1 MITLTSPNPA
11 QYGVLTVSEGDLAQI
26 YITRDDLSQAQDFDI
41 QYRQINL
48 DQSGEFTG
56 INIHNPIHVHWDAG
70 DNTTQVIQLP
80 TTEDNTAA
88 GVPLWYVNFDLVPG
102 AGTTAGGFTSFGEQ
116 QDSFQIAIQ
125 EDDVPN
131 VAVSLSGGDPGSM
144 FVYVGEGTGL
154 TWHFERTDTS
164 QPMTFELRPT
174 DPSMADAVRWFGYDP
189 AHPLMVHWDAGDTGA
204 RDLTVSAVEDHVV
217 AEGNPVVWSLVPR
230 QGVTGFSGPDPQ
242 IQNVIHGEDGTTSV
256 LLQFMNDDQQN
267 TIPVARFYNTQTG
280 THFYTDSAGEA
291 AAVRANLPY
300 MQYEGDGFQSMEH
313 DAAGAVPVWRFF
325 NEATGCHFYTAS
337 DSERDWIMQ
346 TLPTYRLE
354 GEGFSASHS
363 AGADMTAVYRFY
375 NVETNAHFFT
385 VSPSEMQTVAQT
397 LPQYHYEGV
406 AFYVPADDTVVA

>member
-70 DNTTQVIQLP
+70 DNTTQVVQLP

-88 GVPLWYVNFDLVPG
+88 AVPLWYVNFDLVPG
-102 AGTTAGGFTSFGEQ
+102 AGTTAGGFTSFGLQ
-116 QDSFQIAIQ
+116 QDSFQIAIA
-125 EDDVPN
+125 EDDAPN
-131 VAVSLSGGDPGSM
+131 ITATLLTSGDTAIWAHE
-144 FVYVGEGTGL
+144 GEPV
-154 TWHFERTDTS
+154 TWRFDRTDIS
-164 QPMTFELRPT
+164 RDMTFEIRPQGAE
-174 DPSMADAVRWFGYDP
+174 SLELAKQFFGYDP
-189 AHPLMVHWDAGDTGA
+189 AHPILVHFAAGDANPQFATIYA
-204 RDLTVSAVEDHVV
+204 TEDHVTT
-217 AEGNPVVWSLVPR
+217 EPTWTTWSMVPLD
-230 QGVTGFSGPDPQ
+230 GVSGFTGPDLQ
-242 IQNVIHGEDGTTSV
+242 YAIHGGTGSV
-256 LLQFMNDDQQN
+256 TMPIAFLNDDHQN

-313 DAAGAVPVWRFF
+313 DATGAVPVWRFF